1 MLLKLTICA
10 VLKLKACA
18 VKVLHY
24 MKDEHVMNT
33 LHYVPSS
40 ITQKIKLKH
49 IFKITLKEKL
59 TIMLLLSP
67 NLKKERE
74 TKHERTDTLFS
85 IFQTL
90 KVFPTLNY
98 KFAFVV
104 HRYTL
109 KMSIHEENIWPD
121 IWNYF

>member
-10 VLKLKACA
+10 VLKLKVCA

-40 ITQKIKLKH
+40 ITQKIKLKR
-49 IFKITLKEKL
+49 IFKITLKERL
-59 TIMLLLSP
+59 AIMLLLSP

-74 TKHERTDTLFS
+74 TEQERTDTLFS
-85 IFQTL
+85 IFQTKSSL
-90 KVFPTLNY
+90 P
-98 KFAFVV
+98 
-104 HRYTL
+104 
-109 KMSIHEENIWPD
+109 
-121 IWNYF
+121 